1 MKKLVLSKQALV
13 LIAWILSLATILVA
27 GFAGAITELCD
38 AYAGNTADLITHGR
52 VTVLITHGR
61 VTALDSALHLNLYS
75 NRVGSSSG
83 FFRKCVP

>member
-61 VTALDSALHLNLYS
+61 VTALDSALYLNLY
-75 NRVGSSSG
+75 
-83 FFRKCVP
+83 